1 MNIRWIPIEEQLPET
16 KDKVLIFTAGGN
28 FSIAS
33 YCPENEWWLTQI
45 GIIRKVS
52 GVLAWMP
59 LPEPYKPQILQDGA
73 KMTVKEYATKTG
85 LSVNELC
92 EVTGMSRQELH
103 DILVKGYASIESQ
116 KRMKASNNLMFC
128 VTDLYNLEVGRAAKI
143 YHERLKMSHLFLT
156 IH

>member
-1 MNIRWIPIEEQLPET
+1 M
-16 KDKVLIFTAGGN
+16 
-28 FSIAS
+28 
-33 YCPENEWWLTQI
+33 
-45 GIIRKVS
+45 
-52 GVLAWMP
+52 
-59 LPEPYKPQILQDGA
+59 
-73 KMTVKEYATKTG
+73 G